1 MKNELL
7 IKGNPNIIS
16 KMMYFEKSTVVTK
29 HGVASKR
36 LKAQFQNLNVTAIIT
51 FLEDLLPQS
60 STEIIS
66 TIASTVT
73 KNFIKY
79 LSGVL
84 QLILT
89 FQKI

>member
-16 KMMYFEKSTVVTK
+16 KMMYFEKSTVATK

-84 QLILT
+84 QLIDYA
-89 FQKI
+89 